1 MVVGL
6 NSLVRAG
13 KDLTEARNLTIGALI
28 LVFGSGGMTLSFG
41 KFSIGGIGLAGI
53 LGVLLNLVLPGGR
66 SAQKRQTALAPRPET
81 RLGWFQPRSS
91 IGT

>member
-28 LVFGSGGMTLSFG
+28 LVFGIGGMTLSFG
-41 KFSIGGIGLAGI
+41 KFSIGGIDLAGI

-66 SAQKRQTALAPRPET
+66 SAQE
-81 RLGWFQPRSS
+81 
-91 IGT
+91 